1 MWIGK
6 NIYVELDRT
15 HCYIEKFNVALSLC
29 GVLEVTLYFS
39 EDFLETAIRESV
51 VAKVPQPLGQKS
63 NLWSFVPKQRHR
75 LCLRHFLHLLLVNL
89 PLLASLEK
97 KLTYKELNCFF
108 RVEDKDSLE
117 RGNLVD
123 KATGY
128 IFTLLQRA
136 IILPAVKAFPY
147 FWK

>member
-63 NLWSFVPKQRHR
+63 NLWSFVPK
-75 LCLRHFLHLLLVNL
+75 
-89 PLLASLEK
+89 
-97 KLTYKELNCFF
+97 
-108 RVEDKDSLE
+108 
-117 RGNLVD
+117 
-123 KATGY
+123 
-128 IFTLLQRA
+128 
-136 IILPAVKAFPY
+136 
-147 FWK
+147 